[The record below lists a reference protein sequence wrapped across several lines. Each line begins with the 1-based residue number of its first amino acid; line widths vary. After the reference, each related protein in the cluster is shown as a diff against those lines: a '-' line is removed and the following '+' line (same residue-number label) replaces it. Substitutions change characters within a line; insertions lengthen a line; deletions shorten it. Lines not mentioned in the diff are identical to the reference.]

1 MKKIFAVMMAFITLF
16 PMTSLAKY
24 HASSDT
30 GTEILDYIE
39 NRRREERANRLTD
52 EQKKMLEDI
61 EEAKEH
67 LPHPELLEDE
77 KSSEDTEQ
85 TEESED
91 KETTEDTEQNK
102 EESSQPEISENKE
115 TTEDTKET
123 AEDTKQNKE
132 ESSQS
137 EKSDNEA
144 ASDKEQNKEKG
155 KKEKKKKPPA
165 PAVFEG
171 DDLRY
176 DAETGEFQ
184 AIGKVDI
191 LQIDGHRFQS
201 NEAYGNIKKQMVRIP
216 GKAHILQLTPDSPR
230 ITLDGYRTYYNY
242 GTKTGTMGAA
252 RGKTGEYYISAKRFE
267 FYPDHVVA
275 YNATQTK
282 CGAKRPDYHLSAE
295 KMELWEGKIMRMYKV
310 KFWIK
315 DNIVGARDYYERDIT
330 QKEENNFPRV
340 GYNRDH
346 GAYVEQK
353 FEYPIIDH
361 VKGTIDAHIET
372 KNGIRSNTGIRYDNR
387 DFNARVVYGYFDDS
401 DNIWIQKEP
410 SLILGYNR
418 PIKGLPLRYG
428 LGYEIGHWRSED
440 IASTHQCYSV
450 GLTHNPINWGR
461 YVVFLGTGYSIIKES
476 ADDSTV
482 KGLNYDVVAAREFDD
497 RFAAF
502 TGYHYRKSTTQNSLF
517 RYNNDDYAKEFET
530 GFSYVI
536 DDKNRAVVGWRFDAE
551 EGSLRDVDYYWY
563 HDLHC
568 SQLVLRYREKRD
580 RFEVHWRF
588 TPW

>member
-1 MKKIFAVMMAFITLF
+1 MKKIFVVMMTVIASF

-39 NRRREERANRLTD
+39 NRRREERTNRLTE
-52 EQKKMLEDI
+52 EQKKLLEDI
-61 EEAKEH
+61 EKAKEQ
-67 LPHPELLEDE
+67 LPHPEQLKDE
-77 KSSEDTEQ
+77 
-85 TEESED
+85 
-91 KETTEDTEQNK
+91 
-102 EESSQPEISENKE
+102 
-115 TTEDTKET
+115 ET
-123 AEDTKQNKE
+123 AEDIEKSKENLPQSQKSNKKE
-132 ESSQS
+132 TSENTENIKKDSSQS
-137 EKSDNEA
+137 EKSENNKELPQ
-144 ASDKEQNKEKG
+144 SEENSKDKETSAGAEQTGEQD
-155 KKEKKKKPPA
+155 KKENKKKSSA

-176 DAETGEFQ
+176 DVETGEFQ

-201 NEAYGNIKKQMVRIP
+201 NEAYGNIKDQVVRVP
-216 GKAHILQLTPDSPR
+216 SKAHVLQLTPNSPR
-230 ITLDGYRTYYNY
+230 ITLDGYRTVYNY

-267 FYPDHVVA
+267 FYPDHIVA
-275 YNATQTK
+275 YDATQTK

-295 KMELWEGKIMRMYKV
+295 KMELWEGKIMRMYKI

-315 DNIVGARDYYERDIT
+315 DNIVAAKDYDERDIT
-330 QKEENNFPRV
+330 KSRENNFPRV

-372 KNGIRSNTGIRYDNR
+372 KKGIRSNTGIRYDNR
-387 DFNARVVYGYFDDS
+387 DFNARVVYGYFEDS

-410 SLILGYNR
+410 SLLLGYNR
-418 PIKGLPLRYG
+418 PINGLPMYYE
-428 LGYEIGHWRSED
+428 LGYEVGHWRSEN

-450 GLTHNPINWGR
+450 GLGHNPINWGR
-461 YVVFLGTGYSIIKES
+461 YVMFLHTGYSIIKES

-482 KGLNYDVVAAREFDD
+482 KGLNYDIVTAREFDD

-502 TGYHYRKSTTQNSLF
+502 TGYHYRKSTTKNSLF
-517 RYNNDDYAKEFET
+517 RYNNDDYAREFET

-536 DDKNRAVVGWRFDAE
+536 DDKNRAVIGWKFDAE
-551 EGSLRDVDYYWY
+551 EGSLKDVDYYWY

-580 RFEVHWRF
+580 RFEAHWQF